1 MRRATLNESKI
12 ALYAYYTQALMLM
25 TGIASQVPE
34 FRRTFKDIYP
44 QFVDEGGE
52 KMRLSL
58 GDFKCYVTVNSSQD
72 GIQKEIN
79 LPLEPTES
87 HDYLRHLASYNIRK
101 MMYDPMPNTIS
112 DALSKFYSKQ
122 KSERPKYFC
131 VEDDGDR
138 VLKRITEYVATT
150 KGGNITRK
158 QAQKIVLSAMFDAGV
173 LPASDWKFT
182 DQHLIKCVRF
192 SDYQKDVK
200 ALKPPRDSKK
210 LISTS
215 GESGWG
221 TQERIDPKSVA
232 ITWIVIALVM
242 ALLFLLFFTR

>member
-12 ALYAYYTQALMLM
+12 ELYAYYAQSLMLM
-25 TGIASQVPE
+25 TGIVNQVPE
-34 FRRTFKDIYP
+34 FWWTFKKIYP
-44 QFVDEGGE
+44 RFVDKGGE
-52 KMRLSL
+52 KMRLSIS
-58 GDFKCYVTVNSSQD
+58 DFKSYVTVNSSRD
-72 GIQKEIN
+72 GIYKEIN
-79 LPLEPTES
+79 FPLSPTDS
-87 HDYLRHLASYNIRK
+87 RNYLRHLASYNMRK
-101 MMYDPMPNTIS
+101 KMYDPMPDTITE
-112 DALSKFYSKQ
+112 ALYDFRHNR
-122 KSERPKYFC
+122 KSERPRYFC

-150 KGGNITRK
+150 KGGNISLE
-158 QAQKIVLSAMFDAGV
+158 QAKKIVVSAMLDVGV
-173 LPASDWKFT
+173 LPASDWRFT
-182 DQHLIKCVRF
+182 DQHLIECVRF

-200 ALKPPRDSKK
+200 ALKPPRGSKK

-242 ALLFLLFFTR
+242 ALLFLLFFAR